1 MIRKLILLFLVLLLL
16 FSMFTIQSITTVSS
30 VNIHRIKIGA
40 YYYGWYGK
48 GLGSNHWNDTDGN
61 VVMDTPVKGFYDSQD
76 LSTVNWQ
83 LEKMEYVGI
92 DFIIV
97 SWWGINSYT
106 DNSTKIL
113 FSLLDINYSIQA
125 VIMVEPFN
133 QSSGDYNF
141 QTIYDYIYNT
151 YVDAY
156 PHVYMKLYTKPLI
169 CFYNEDVNM
178 TKNGNLTLDS
188 RFTVRILGHQNYTNW
203 VYWSFDVDKPQPW
216 IPRDQPLCI
225 DGQINVCPRYDDYYQ
240 RMPYHRFDIDYS
252 EDLYGKQWSNVISLA
267 KQGKVN
273 IVTISTW
280 NEYHERTQIEP
291 CVDMT
296 SAYEQNVDYILEK
309 TKSYIEQLRSA
320 IYCNCGFLNSAL
332 NFVEAQLHNYADDK
346 WLCSEFPRSYRYWI
360 YNDNYLAYKILEYF
374 NRNESAGK
382 IKTTIESYGISL
394 EGNDRLEVLFNQTIP
409 FPPYTGTG
417 MNFSPIIDSYQNV
430 IANPSVENGECPNC
444 TDWYNSSIG
453 AYWNNQTAYTGSKS
467 LLLNVS
473 DNVADWRCRAFEV
486 LANKTYVFQGWIKGS
501 ASNGEFFITLRWWRD
516 VNATDFI
523 SEVNIPIPLGHY
535 EKWRLIENET
545 TAPSET
551 MAADVQFRC
560 PTNSTGE
567 LFGDDFLV
575 INISNEESF
584 IVRNDEKHIQIPD
597 WKEYADL
604 LLFGVIDR
612 YRGNSTYKDLWNKAC
627 KMFDGKGMA
636 DKVFDGTKYETYKLA
651 LFVIASRIINNQT
664 IATNCALSIIWKM
677 QDESNG
683 GVTTHYLPDLTPDP
697 KSTQNVETTC
707 LAIYA
712 TITDVIP
719 EFPSFLIMSLFML
732 ATLVIIM
739 YRKVSSTNDKSTRR
753 ILRGENM
760 EIDWNLVKKMIP
772 WNYEDL
778 IRA

>member
-1 MIRKLILLFLVLLLL
+1 
-16 FSMFTIQSITTVSS
+16 MFTIQSITTVSS

-61 VVMDTPVKGFYDSQD
+61 VVMDTPVKGFYNSQD

-106 DNSTKIL
+106 DNSTQIL

-156 PHVYMKLYTKPLI
+156 PHVYMRLYTKPLI

-188 RFTVRILGHQNYTNW
+188 RFTVRISGHQNYASW
-203 VYWSFDVDKPQPW
+203 VYWSFDVDEPQPW

-240 RMPYHRFDIDYS
+240 RTPYNRFDINYS

-291 CVDMT
+291 SVDMT
-296 SAYEQNVDYILEK
+296 SVYKENVYYILEK
-309 TKSYIEQLRSA
+309 TKSYIEQLRST
-320 IYCNCGFLNSAL
+320 IYCNCVFLNNAL
-332 NFVEAQLHNYADDK
+332 NFVQAQLHNYADGK
-346 WLCSEFPRSYRYWI
+346 WLCREFPNSSSYWI

-374 NRNESAGK
+374 DRNESACK
-382 IKTTIESYGISL
+382 IKTTIESYGFSL
-394 EGNDRLEVLFNQTIP
+394 EGNERLEVLFNRTIP
-409 FPPYTGTG
+409 FPPYTGAG
-417 MNFSPIIDSYQNV
+417 MNFSPIIDS
-430 IANPSVENGECPNC
+430 S
-444 TDWYNSSIG
+444 
-453 AYWNNQTAYTGSKS
+453 
-467 LLLNVS
+467 
-473 DNVADWRCRAFEV
+473 
-486 LANKTYVFQGWIKGS
+486 
-501 ASNGEFFITLRWWRD
+501 SNGERFT
-516 VNATDFI
+516 V
-523 SEVNIPIPLGHY
+523 
-535 EKWRLIENET
+535 K
-545 TAPSET
+545 
-551 MAADVQFRC
+551 
-560 PTNSTGE
+560 
-567 LFGDDFLV
+567 
-575 INISNEESF
+575 
-584 IVRNDEKHIQIPD
+584 NDEKHLQIPD

-604 LLFGVIDR
+604 LLFGVIDQYHR
-612 YRGNSTYKDLWNKAC
+612 ENSTYKDLWNKAY

-636 DKVFDGTKYETYKLA
+636 DRVFNGTKYETYKLA
-651 LFVIASRIINNQT
+651 LFVIASRMINNQT

-712 TITDVIP
+712 TITEVIP
-719 EFPSFLIMSLFML
+719 EFPSLLILPLFMI
-732 ATLVIIM
+732 ATLLAVIM
-739 YRKVSSTNDKSTRR
+739 YRRKH
-753 ILRGENM
+753 IQ
-760 EIDWNLVKKMIP
+760 
-772 WNYEDL
+772 
-778 IRA
+778 